1 MGFEEIE
8 SAEDEEKTGKQAIIL
23 NPEID
28 SLYHQ
33 ISINSF

>member
-23 NPEID
+23 NPEND
-28 SLYHQ
+28 CLFHQ
-33 ISINSF
+33 ISINST